1 MLSHVSHKVKK
12 SKKPFFILQK
22 KLVFIQGILKI
33 ISVEG
38 NKDVP
43 ENQTSA

>member
-1 MLSHVSHKVKK
+1 MFGGLSYNYCKFEIHIVRQQKK
-12 SKKPFFILQK
+12 FVFILK
-22 KLVFIQGILKI
+22 IHKI